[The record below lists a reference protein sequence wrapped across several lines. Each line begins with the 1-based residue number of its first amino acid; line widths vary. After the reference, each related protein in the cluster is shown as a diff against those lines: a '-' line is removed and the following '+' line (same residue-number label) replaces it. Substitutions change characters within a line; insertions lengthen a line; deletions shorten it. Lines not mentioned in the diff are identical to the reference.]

1 MSKTHEILYNLSNKD
16 LCEMFSKGILLQ
28 KDKVCLSIRSNGDG
42 NEMVSATMF
51 SFKNN
56 LLHNK
61 RIPIQASRFQRVVKI
76 MDISNLNI
84 LIKIKTHFLSPNV
97 IYGAHLV
104 FKFCEPRKISS
115 KLMYVNL
122 KYQMGSETLHAY
134 FATCEDDEWMK
145 VELCR
150 FVPHKKDVDFRACH
164 NTIVEA
170 MQSMLKAFIFEPSM
184 MQL

>member
-28 KDKVCLSIRSNGDG
+28 KDKVCLSIRSNGDR

-51 SFKNN
+51 SFENN

-134 FATCEDDEWMK
+134 FATSEDDEWMK